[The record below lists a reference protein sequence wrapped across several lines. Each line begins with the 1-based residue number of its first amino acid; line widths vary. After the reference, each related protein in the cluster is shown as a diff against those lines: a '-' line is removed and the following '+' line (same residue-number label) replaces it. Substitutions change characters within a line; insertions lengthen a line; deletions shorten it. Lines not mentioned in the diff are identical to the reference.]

1 MSKVSRNE
9 QKKLYRKKQFE
20 KKHFTEPIAE
30 FLEAK
35 YPGILE
41 EYKELYQKI
50 ANVNGKRRIVMK
62 TPQFKEWKLSVVQHT
77 ASRTVGTNTESTIQ
91 PVEVVQHTATR
102 TVGTNTESTIQPV
115 EVVQHSEI
123 GIPSYEETSSA
134 AQALIRDI
142 EVTVPS
148 EDGNET
154 VRLDID
160 SLADIMANVEGQ
172 VDEIMAGLRE
182 DPFLRN
188 VVEGVEDE
196 VQRQNDE
203 GIEMQEFDEID
214 IDIDSF
220 DFEAEVDCYE
230 W

>member
-91 PVEVVQHTATR
+91 PVEVVQH
-102 TVGTNTESTIQPV
+102 N
-115 EVVQHSEI
+115 EI

-160 SLADIMANVEGQ
+160 SLADIMANVKGQ